1 MSSPYPS
8 LQTKTLPSPAI
19 WDISP
24 PAILRS
30 ALESR
35 FKPLQTTYPGML
47 RFGKTRKLGNFL
59 RFDHKW
65 HLEEFIGAVPY
76 RSGLFSAKVREF
88 NDGGNP
94 TETMM
99 DVSGFCK
106 MTHLLDAYRMI
117 QGSYPVAQHPA
128 LPSPGRKSAKV
139 YSKLHDPHN
148 QAYVDAVACYM
159 LSKFREADHS
169 PHFSLFYGAY
179 LAIAKQYYYNIT
191 EDFPDLRFEPWF
203 WRQQASGNFKLIGFD
218 GEEPMDESDP
228 LLEAP
233 EDLSYSETNSDSDS
247 DSDSSKVSELY
258 GYKSSEK
265 LTGDSESLHSASI
278 STASESSDDSD
289 GSDDSD
295 YSDEI
300 GKDVK
305 LFAALSEF
313 PTMLMFLESNKDT
326 MDSLLDN
333 DREVGAKKGTPEWEA
348 RWIAWLF
355 QVTAALCQIQSL
367 WSMTHNDLHSN
378 NILWTPTDK
387 PYLYY
392 STLDGRFW
400 KVPTYGKLFRIIDFG
415 RAIFTHNN
423 TLCIS
428 DDYWPDNEAGSQYNF
443 GPLYDPS
450 LPKVYPNPSFDLSR
464 LSVSIIEA
472 LFRDIPDDKGGDGDN
487 NEGRIL
493 SSESDRTQNE
503 TVSPLFNLLWEWLID
518 QDGRNIL
525 WNGDNSERYP
535 GFDLYSV
542 IAQKVKAAVPR
553 EQLDKEV
560 FADFICGESGDAF
573 AAPAGEKIY
582 SLFC

>member
-8 LQTKTLPSPAI
+8 LQTKTLPLPAI
-19 WDISP
+19 WDIP
-24 PAILRS
+24 PSANLRS
-30 ALESR
+30 ALEPL
-35 FKPLQTTYPGML
+35 FKPLQTTHPGML
-47 RFGKTRKLGNFL
+47 RFSKTKKLGNFL

-76 RSGLFSAKVREF
+76 RSSPFSAKVREF
-88 NDGGNP
+88 KDGNP
-94 TETMM
+94 TETVK
-99 DVSGFCK
+99 DISGFCK

-148 QAYVDAVACYM
+148 QAYVDTLACYT

-179 LAIAKQYYYNIT
+179 LAIAKEYYYNIT
-191 EDFPDLRFEPWF
+191 EDFPDMRFEPWF
-203 WRQQASGNFKLIGFD
+203 WRQQAKGNFKLLGFN

-233 EDLSYSETNSDSDS
+233 EDLSDSESNSSS
-247 DSDSSKVSELY
+247 DSDSSRVSELY
-258 GYKSSEK
+258 NYKSSEK
-265 LTGDSESLHSASI
+265 LVDSESLHSASI
-278 STASESSDDSD
+278 TTASTANSDDSE

-300 GKDVK
+300 GKEVK

-333 DREVGAKKGTPEWEA
+333 DEEVGFKKGTPEWENT
-348 RWIAWLF
+348 WIAWLF

-367 WSMTHNDLHSN
+367 WAMTHNDLHSN
-378 NILWTPTDK
+378 NILWTPTNK
-387 PYLYY
+387 PILYY
-392 STLDGRFW
+392 STLDGRKW

-415 RAIFTHNN
+415 RAIYTHNN

-428 DDYWPDNEAGSQYNF
+428 DDYLPENEAGSQYNF
-443 GPLYDPS
+443 GPIYDPAH
-450 LPKVYPNPSFDLSR
+450 PRVYPNPSFDLCR

-472 LFRDIPDDKGGDGDN
+472 LFRDLPEDKDDGC
-487 NEGRIL
+487 IL
-493 SSESDRTQNE
+493 SDESDRTQNE
-503 TVSPLFNLLWEWLID
+503 TVSPLFNLLWSWLID
-518 QDGRNIL
+518 VDGRNVL
-525 WNGDNSERYP
+525 WNADNSERYP

-542 IAQKVKAAVPR
+542 IAQKVKCAVPR
-553 EQLDKEV
+553 EQLEKDV
-560 FADFICGESGDAF
+560 FSDFICGES
-573 AAPAGEKIY
+573 AAAAAGEKFY

>member
-1 MSSPYPS
+1 MSSPFPS
-8 LQTKTLPSPAI
+8 LQTKTLPIPAI
-19 WDISP
+19 WDIP
-24 PAILRS
+24 PSAALRS
-30 ALESR
+30 KLELQ
-35 FKPLQTTYPGML
+35 FTPLQTTYPGML
-47 RFGKTRKLGNFL
+47 RFSKTKKLGNFL

-65 HLEEFIGAVPY
+65 HLEEIVGAVPY
-76 RSGLFSAKVREF
+76 RSGSFSGKIREF
-88 NDGGNP
+88 KDGIATNQVV
-94 TETMM
+94 
-99 DVSGFCK
+99 DISGFCK

-191 EDFPDLRFEPWF
+191 EDFPDIRFESWF
-203 WRQQASGNFKLIGFD
+203 WRQQTKGNFKLIGFNGD
-218 GEEPMDESDP
+218 EPMDETDP

-233 EDLSYSETNSDSDS
+233 EDLSDSDSGSDSDS
-247 DSDSSKVSELY
+247 SDSSKVSELY
-258 GYKSSEK
+258 GYKSSVK
-265 LTGDSESLHSASI
+265 LNGDSGSLHSASI
-278 STASESSDDSD
+278 STASEFSNSSDNSD
-289 GSDDSD
+289 NSE

-300 GKDVK
+300 GEKVK
-305 LFAALSEF
+305 IFAALSEF

-333 DREVGAKKGTPEWEA
+333 DQEIGATKGTPEWEE

-355 QVTAALCQIQSL
+355 QINAALCQIQSL
-367 WSMTHNDLHSN
+367 WAMTHNDLHSN

-387 PYLYY
+387 PFLYY
-392 STLDGRFW
+392 SSLDGSTW

-415 RAIFTHNN
+415 RAIYTHNN

-428 DDYWPDNEAGSQYNF
+428 DDYWPENEAGSQYNF
-443 GPLYDPS
+443 GPLYDPAY
-450 LPKVYPNPSFDLSR
+450 PKIYPNPSFDLCR
-464 LSVSIIEA
+464 LSVSIIEV
-472 LFRDIPDDKGGDGDN
+472 LFRDIPDDKEDGY
-487 NEGRIL
+487 IL
-493 SSESDRTQNE
+493 SNEYDRTQNE
-503 TVSPLFNLLWEWLID
+503 TVSPLFNLLWSWLID
-518 QDGRNIL
+518 EDGRNVL

-535 GFDLYSV
+535 GFELYSI
-542 IAQKVKAAVPR
+542 IAKKVKYAIPR
-553 EQLDKEV
+553 EQLNKDV
-560 FADFICGESGDAF
+560 FADFICGESGTF
-573 AAPAGEKIY
+573 VAPAGEKVY